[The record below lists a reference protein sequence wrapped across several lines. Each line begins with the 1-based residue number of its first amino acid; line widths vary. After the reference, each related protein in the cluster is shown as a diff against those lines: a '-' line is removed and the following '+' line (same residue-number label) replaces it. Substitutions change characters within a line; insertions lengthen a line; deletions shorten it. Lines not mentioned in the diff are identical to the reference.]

1 MYSWFDILSH
11 GILLSLIIH
20 YFSLISVS
28 FISSFSYLQKKCFCP
43 LFAILKWYHSF
54 FFFFTKSRWESSQLI
69 LTSSSPQLHRKCL
82 GHHPTNDPLRFTI
95 CPMQGLFLS
104 FSNSLSCPLQFCPML
119 AKCHLLYFGSYN
131 YTLLVLFISHCSCVS
146 FKGLYFL
153 LLFHSL

>member
-1 MYSWFDILSH
+1 MEYFYHWLFTISH
-11 GILLSLIIH
+11 WSQSLSLVLFPIFKKNASAHCLPFWSDII
-20 YFSLISVS
+20 
-28 FISSFSYLQKKCFCP
+28 P
-43 LFAILKWYHSF
+43 F